1 MAGTRIHHF
10 KDFSIKRSGVEIEL
24 DMGTT
29 EENFNRAQFELDSAV
44 MTSMEKLMPM
54 NTGSLIDRTKAESA
68 ALAGSGKV
76 IAAVG
81 PYGRFL
87 YMGKVMVG
95 ERSKSAWAKKG
106 EKKIVTAN
114 RLTFERAAARPKW
127 FDYAKSQYGEMW
139 VRVAKRAAGG
149 K

>member
-1 MAGTRIHHF
+1 MAQTRIHHF
-10 KDFSIKRSGVEIEL
+10 KDFSIKRSGIEIEL
-24 DMGTT
+24 DMSTT
-29 EENFNRAQFELDSAV
+29 EENFNRAQFELDSSI
-44 MTSMEKLMPM
+44 MTSMEKFMPM
-54 NTGSLIDRTKAESA
+54 DSSSLINRTKAESA
-68 ALAGSGKV
+68 SLAGTGKV

-106 EKKIVTAN
+106 EKKVVTAN
-114 RLTFERAAARPKW
+114 RLTFERAAAKPKW
-127 FDYAKSQYGEMW
+127 FEYAKSQNGEMW